1 MQHAAGTTQEIAM
14 KGILLAVS
22 GLSPQ
27 VITETLYALH
37 QNDRPVDA
45 IHIITTG
52 VGKERI
58 FGTLLAGALGV
69 FYQYLRDYQIDPASI
84 DFGDHTIHILR
95 RENGAEIRDIETQ
108 EDNEA
113 LLAECLKWAHHFTQD
128 PDTAVYFSIAG
139 GRKTMSAC
147 LTLAAQLYGRPQ
159 DRLYHV
165 LVPPIFES
173 SPEFYYPPPQSRF
186 VVLEDRQGRQLKM
199 DSAYGKVTLVPLPFI
214 SIRDRLTDGFLDR
227 PLDPGTLMSSLVQ
240 EEAPRLVVNPME
252 KKLIFNRIEVDF
264 QPAWMALYL
273 FFVQHKKDHPCT
285 KACDP
290 SCTDCFLDLQEIID
304 HTDLIQ
310 DLYRRIGSNRSI
322 ETIREGIGN
331 LSKES
336 FNMHKSRIKRAIE
349 NGFGSVNVEKIEIG
363 STGIRPNTRYGI
375 RFPRERID
383 LS

>member
-1 MQHAAGTTQEIAM
+1 M

-37 QNDRPVDA
+37 QSDRSVDA

-52 VGKERI
+52 IGKERI
-58 FGTLLAGALGV
+58 FGTLMAGATGI

-84 DFGDHTIHILR
+84 DFGDHTIHVLH
-95 RENGAEIRDIETQ
+95 RENGSEIRDIETQ

-113 LLAECLKWAHHFTQD
+113 LLAECLKWAHHFTRD

-147 LTLAAQLYGRPQ
+147 LTLAAQFYARSW

-186 VVLEDRQGRQLKM
+186 VVLQDQQGRQLKM
-199 DSAYGKVTLVPLPFI
+199 DSTYGKVTLVPLPFI
-214 SIRDRLTDGFLDR
+214 SIRDQLTGNVLDR

-240 EEAPRLVVNPME
+240 DESPRLHVNPME
-252 KKLIFNRIEVDF
+252 KKIIYNRVEVDF

-273 FFVQHKKDHPCT
+273 FFIQHKKSCSCNKT
-285 KACDP
+285 CDP
-290 SCTDCFLDLQEIID
+290 SCTDCFLDMQEIIEQ
-304 HTDLIQ
+304 TDLIQ
-310 DLYRRIGSNRSI
+310 DLYRRIGTNRSI
-322 ETIREGIGN
+322 LNYQEGIGN
-331 LSKES
+331 LNKES
-336 FNMHKSRIKRAIE
+336 FNMHKSRINKAIRK
-349 NGFGSVNVEKIEIG
+349 GFGTANAEKIHIDSDG
-363 STGIRPNTRYGI
+363 KRPNTRYGI
-375 RFPRERID
+375 RFSKERIE